1 MPEIEPPSAQQVQA
15 YLAAYQIES
24 VVEEAI
30 NDAVLKQVKD
40 PFGHISQLLMNHSL
54 KTAGS
59 TTDRKN
65 SRRVSLGGVPLMSR
79 ERRVSLSME
88 TYQQTQQK
96 KEMIKIAPGEDD
108 SAERASKAG
117 PLTGEELERA
127 MPKKEVQA
135 SEELT
140 GKLKAFFTKM
150 DFDGDGSVTKE
161 EAIKFWGKNFAKVN
175 AQSMFNEVDEDGDGS
190 VTWDEFFA
198 FWKNVLGSGYSEED
212 LIEEVDMMMRE
223 GRTEGAA
230 PTLLSSHPA
239 PPPTG
244 GHDDGGRRVGRLRR
258 RPHHLR
264 RWAKEKSPRHRDKGS
279 CAHFNST
286 PRSKTGR
293 RRVVYR

>member
-65 SRRVSLGGVPLMSR
+65 SRRVSLGGVPLMSH

-108 SAERASKAG
+108 AERASKAG

-230 PTLLSSHPA
+230 PTLLASHPA

-244 GHDDGGRRVGRLRR
+244 GHDDGGRRVGRFRR

>member
-1 MPEIEPPSAQQVQA
+1 MSFLRAALRGGRSMVHASSRARRAAKTWARNLARDRNRLFACAVSAAAVAVAMPEIEPPSAQQVQA

-65 SRRVSLGGVPLMSR
+65 SRRVSLGGVPLMSH

-108 SAERASKAG
+108 AERASKAG

-212 LIEEVDMMMRE
+212 LIEEVDMMME
-223 GRTEGAA
+223 GGAWVDFDDGRT
-230 PTLLSSHPA
+230 T
-239 PPPTG
+239 
-244 GHDDGGRRVGRLRR
+244 
-258 RPHHLR
+258 
-264 RWAKEKSPRHRDKGS
+264 
-279 CAHFNST
+279 
-286 PRSKTGR
+286 
-293 RRVVYR
+293 

>member
-1 MPEIEPPSAQQVQA
+1 
-15 YLAAYQIES
+15 
-24 VVEEAI
+24 
-30 NDAVLKQVKD
+30 
-40 PFGHISQLLMNHSL
+40 
-54 KTAGS
+54 
-59 TTDRKN
+59 
-65 SRRVSLGGVPLMSR
+65 
-79 ERRVSLSME
+79 
-88 TYQQTQQK
+88 
-96 KEMIKIAPGEDD
+96 
-108 SAERASKAG
+108 
-117 PLTGEELERA
+117 

-212 LIEEVDMMMRE
+212 LIEEVGMMMRE

-230 PTLLSSHPA
+230 PTLLASHPA

-264 RWAKEKSPRHRDKGS
+264 RWANRKIAAAP
-279 CAHFNST
+279 
-286 PRSKTGR
+286 P
-293 RRVVYR
+293 

>member
-65 SRRVSLGGVPLMSR
+65 SRRVSL
-79 ERRVSLSME
+79 SME

-96 KEMIKIAPGEDD
+96 KEMIKIAPGEDE
-108 SAERASKAG
+108 AERASKAG

-161 EAIKFWGKNFAKVN
+161 EAIKFWGTNFAKVN
-175 AQSMFNEVDEDGDGS
+175 AQSMFNEGDEDGDGS

-212 LIEEVDMMMRE
+212 LIEEVDMMME
-223 GRTEGAA
+223 GGAWVDFDDGRT
-230 PTLLSSHPA
+230 T
-239 PPPTG
+239 
-244 GHDDGGRRVGRLRR
+244 
-258 RPHHLR
+258 
-264 RWAKEKSPRHRDKGS
+264 
-279 CAHFNST
+279 
-286 PRSKTGR
+286 
-293 RRVVYR
+293 